1 MRPPADTAITPRVL
15 SQHALER
22 VAQRQREY
30 RASAQPQAQRSQAID
45 AVAAPT
51 AAPGCQRAV
60 VRTRRTRM
68 RGSPKRYH
76 RRCSRLGCAVAI
88 AAADE
93 AEALSVAA
101 GLAGRRRPPT
111 PRRRP
116 AGGTASGAK
125 AHPVLSGLQRQSERD
140 IGSARAGARGR
151 NNIGAASRALA
162 LASCDRDRDRT
173 RPRPSLRFVTVL
185 NQLRS
190 TEAAVATYAPYEM
203 LARVAR
209 HVPAGC
215 AARDVRVALR
225 SGGPDARR
233 PCR

>member
-30 RASAQPQAQRSQAID
+30 RASKHSRGKLQRSQAESD
-45 AVAAPT
+45 ASPRSTVS
-51 AAPGCQRAV
+51 APGCQRAV

-68 RGSPKRYH
+68 RGSPKALPPPLLFSTRSALW
-76 RRCSRLGCAVAI
+76 RSPRP
-88 AAADE
+88 DE
-93 AEALSVAA
+93 ARALSVAA
-101 GLAGRRRPPT
+101 GLARRGGGLRPPGGA
-111 PRRRP
+111 P

-162 LASCDRDRDRT
+162 LASCDRDRDRDRDLDPACAST
-173 RPRPSLRFVTVL
+173 RS
-185 NQLRS
+185 
-190 TEAAVATYAPYEM
+190 
-203 LARVAR
+203 
-209 HVPAGC
+209 
-215 AARDVRVALR
+215 
-225 SGGPDARR
+225 
-233 PCR
+233 